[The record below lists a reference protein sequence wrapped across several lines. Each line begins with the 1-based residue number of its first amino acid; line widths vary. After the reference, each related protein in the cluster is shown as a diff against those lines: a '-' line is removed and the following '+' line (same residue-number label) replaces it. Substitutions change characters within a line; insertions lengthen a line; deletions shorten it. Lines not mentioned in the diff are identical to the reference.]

1 MRYRFIRDHSGR
13 FQVQRMCRV
22 LAVSPSG
29 YYAWLGRPESRRVR
43 ENRRLV
49 VEIKAVHAASRGTY
63 GSPRIHAEFKA
74 REMHHGRNRIARLM
88 RENGIKARQKKKF
101 KATTDSNHSHPVAP
115 NLLDRDFEAQEPNRR
130 WLADI
135 TYIPTGEGWL
145 YLVAVLDLHSRLIV
159 GWSLSS
165 RMSRE
170 VVLDALHMAV
180 DRRRSRPGLI
190 HHSDRGSQYACA
202 DYQEALRSH
211 GMICSMSR
219 KGDAWDN
226 APMESW
232 FHTLKT
238 DLVNHRLY
246 RTRQEARS
254 DIFWFIE
261 VFYNRSRRH
270 STLGYLTPMEY
281 EIVRL
286 AA

>member
-1 MRYRFIRDHSGR
+1 
-13 FQVQRMCRV
+13 MCRV

-115 NLLDRDFEAQEPNRR
+115 NLLERDFEAREPNRR

-145 YLVAVLDLHSRLIV
+145 YLAAVLDLHSRLIV

-165 RMSRE
+165 RMSRA
-170 VVLDALHMAV
+170 VALDALHMAV
-180 DRRRSRPGLI
+180 GRRRPGPGLI
-190 HHSDRGSQYACA
+190 HHSDRGSQYASSE
-202 DYQEALRSH
+202 YREALRSH
-211 GMICSMSR
+211 GMLCSMSR
-219 KGDAWDN
+219 TGDCWDN

-238 DLVNHRLY
+238 ELVNHRPY

-270 STLGYLTPMEY
+270 SSLGYLTPMEY
-281 EIVRL
+281 EMVRL